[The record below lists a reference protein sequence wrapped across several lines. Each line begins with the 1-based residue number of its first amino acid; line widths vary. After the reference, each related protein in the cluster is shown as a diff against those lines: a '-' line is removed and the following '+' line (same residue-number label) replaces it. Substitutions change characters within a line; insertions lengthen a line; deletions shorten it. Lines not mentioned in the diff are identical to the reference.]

1 MVGQSFFPSW
11 SSHIAGL
18 AISLFILPAFAQAN
32 NAGNDPVPAVDCVI
46 NPNRVADVSSPIP
59 GIVDQLLV
67 QRSEQVR
74 KGQPIAHMNAEVEQ
88 ANVELARYRA
98 DIASELELGK
108 INVEF
113 DANRMERSK
122 SLSQRQAIAVE
133 LVDEVEREFR
143 LSRQRLV
150 QAQELARVRHL
161 ELQRAEEQLNQKTI
175 KAPFDGFIIDTLK
188 QPGERVEEDAIL
200 RMAELNPL
208 VVEAIVP
215 MEYFRDIKLNM
226 RAKIVPETLVNEQ
239 LDAVVSIIDR
249 VGDTASNT
257 FGVRLEL
264 DNPDYRIPAGLK
276 CTVKF
281 LKTTSASAPVQGTS
295 TYYLVTTEQAESHD
309 KTRTLINRLRA
320 AGVADPL
327 TMDRGPHSGTIL
339 LGLFNSLGNAERQRM
354 FLEKQGF
361 QVSLNRGA

>member
-1 MVGQSFFPSW
+1 MVSKLKFHSW
-11 SSHIAGL
+11 SSNTAL
-18 AISLFILPAFAQAN
+18 FVVSLLLQPTLAQAN
-32 NAGNDPVPAVDCVI
+32 TTGSDHVPAVDCVI

-59 GIVDQLLV
+59 GVVDQVLV

-74 KGQPIAHMNAEVEQ
+74 KGQPIAQMNADVER

-98 DIASELELGK
+98 AIASELELGK

-113 DANRMERSK
+113 DSSRMERSK

-133 LVDEVEREFR
+133 LVDEVERDFR

-150 QAQELARVRHL
+150 QAQELARVRQL
-161 ELQRAEEQLNQKTI
+161 ELERAIEQLNQKTI
-175 KAPFDGFIIDTLK
+175 KAPFDGFVIDTLK

-215 MEYFRDIKLNM
+215 MEYFRDIKPKM
-226 RAKIVPETLVNEQ
+226 RAKIVPETLVEQQ

-257 FGVRLEL
+257 FGVRLQL

-281 LKTTSASAPVQGTS
+281 LQTTAASTPVQGN
-295 TYYLVTTEQAESHD
+295 YYLVTTEQAESHE
-309 KTRTLINRLRA
+309 KTRALITRLRA

-327 TMDRGPHSGTIL
+327 TMDRGPNGGTIL

-354 FLEKQGF
+354 QLEKQGF
-361 QVSLNRGA
+361 QVSLNKGV